1 MILKIKVDN
10 KPEIELPELEGVER
24 EKTVKGKIKRTKQ
37 FVVKGTKVLCSEGTS
52 WKKAKERFNELSIEN
67 KLTLEKFKELCA
79 TAVREDLK
87 EKNWGHNSEKLKKLL
102 GIYTVPFCRFCLCIA
117 GKHVLDLVELD
128 KMLGVPETV
137 STKEVVFNLGG
148 QEAVDLVE
156 AMI

>member
-10 KPEIELPELEGVER
+10 KPEIELPELEGVET

-37 FVVKGTKVLCSEGTS
+37 FVVKGTKVTCSGGTS
-52 WKKAKERFNELSIEN
+52 WKKAKESFNELSIEN
-67 KLTLEKFKELCA
+67 KLTLAKFKKLCA
-79 TAVREDLK
+79 TAVRLDTK
-87 EKNWGHNSEKLKKLL
+87 EKNWESNSAKLKKLL
-102 GIYTVPFCRFCLCIA
+102 CIYSVPVCRFCLCIT
-117 GKHVLDLVELD
+117 GRHVLDLVELD